1 MAEKMTEEE
10 YEEVEE
16 EVEAGMDKLRLEE
29 AIKANKCF
37 TIVEQNIL
45 ERAIE
50 FALGNEDFT
59 EALSDDLSITPQG
72 AEKIFNDATIRK
84 ISSMRC
90 DRK

>member
-16 EVEAGMDKLRLEE
+16 EVEAGMSELRLKE
-29 AIKANKCF
+29 ALKAKKCF

-50 FALGNEDFT
+50 FALENEEFV
-59 EALSDDLSITPQG
+59 EALSDDMGITPEG
-72 AEKIFNDATIRK
+72 ARKIFDEATIRK

>member
-16 EVEAGMDKLRLEE
+16 EVEAGMSELRLKE
-29 AIKANKCF
+29 ALKAKKCF

-50 FALGNEDFT
+50 FALENEEFV
-59 EALSDDLSITPQG
+59 EALSDDMAITPEG
-72 AEKIFNDATIRK
+72 ARKIFDEATIQK